1 MSSFKKKLIQ
11 ALMTAVSALP
21 LRVHQANARLVG
33 WIAHRVVRYR
43 LKVVEDNIAKAFP
56 EADKASHKRIVK
68 DFYRHFGRLICE
80 TIWFSHVTPK
90 KMAKSGI
97 LSNINPEETS
107 RLLSVAP
114 SVICLSGH
122 YSNWEILFGFEH
134 AQLPKGR
141 EQSYALRRDNAALVY
156 KRLQNPLWDEI
167 FREARLSLLGKD
179 FPNYIESANILRHVV
194 EHKNDG
200 IFYLFETDQRPYANA
215 KAVMDV
221 QFMGR
226 PAQTMYAGAGV
237 AHKYGLAV
245 TYLSMR
251 RNSSRT
257 GYECEFK
264 TICDD
269 ASKMEVQEIMN
280 EFYRLLEEDIRFEP
294 GEYLWSHKRWKLI
307 NKNTK

>member
-1 MSSFKKKLIQ
+1 ML
-11 ALMTAVSALP
+11 
-21 LRVHQANARLVG
+21 G
-33 WIAHRVVRYR
+33 
-43 LKVVEDNIAKAFP
+43 VEAIGEK
-56 EADKASHKRIVK
+56 E
-68 DFYRHFGRLICE
+68 
-80 TIWFSHVTPK
+80 
-90 KMAKSGI
+90 KSKI
-97 LSNINPEETS
+97 ISVINPEETS

-200 IFYLFETDQRPYANA
+200 YFYLFETDQRPYANA

-269 ASKMEVQEIMN
+269 ASKMEIQEIMN
-280 EFYRLLEEDIRFEP
+280 EFYRHLSHRVLRDGDLLFARTGHLRVAGSLGADADAHSRERHGHRALHEP
-294 GEYLWSHKRWKLI
+294 ADGLGPRLVVPPLGQQLGLVFDVLLLCGEWRPVFPDCLPHSR
-307 NKNTK
+307 NQGQVAR